1 MKFCQR
7 TIIRSQGR
15 LELMRKRHLRES
27 DRESAALTQ
36 VACGVDTSTKGSGN
50 CLNQAQ
56 SETGAVLCPTI
67 ITPVEPFKDVGE
79 IILRYADT
87 SIAH

>member
-1 MKFCQR
+1 MV
-7 TIIRSQGR
+7 
-15 LELMRKRHLRES
+15 RKRQLRES
-27 DRESAALTQ
+27 DREGAAFAQ
-36 VACGVDTSTKGSGN
+36 VACSVDTSTKGSGN

-56 SETGAVLCPTI
+56 SETRAVLCPTI

>member
-1 MKFCQR
+1 
-7 TIIRSQGR
+7 
-15 LELMRKRHLRES
+15 MRKRQLRKN
-27 DRESAALTQ
+27 DRKGAAFTQ
-36 VACGVDTSTKGSGN
+36 VACSIDTSTNRSGN
-50 CLNQAQ
+50 RLNQAQ